1 MSSTLRFSSVSIDV
15 SVQTVWEYYM
25 DRIMHPDRYLKGV
38 KEFKILRQTS
48 REIVRYMK
56 TAVGEI
62 IERITIDSNKSEIT
76 YNILQHPVLKGRLVS
91 QISPIPYN
99 KNGSLLTI
107 INERESK
114 NPASTLND
122 ELLNPKQEALSA
134 KMKLEAWFLE
144 RIS

>member
-1 MSSTLRFSSVSIDV
+1 MGSTLRFSSVNIDA

-25 DRIMHPDRYLKGV
+25 DRIMHPDRYLKDV

-62 IERITIDSNKSEIT
+62 IERITIDSTKSEIT
-76 YNILQHPVLKGRLVS
+76 YNILRHPLLKGRLVS
-91 QISPIPYN
+91 QILPIPHN
-99 KNGSLLTI
+99 NNGSLLTI

-114 NPASTLND
+114 DPTSALND
-122 ELLNPKQEALSA
+122 ELLNPKQEALST
-134 KMKLEAWFLE
+134 KLKLEA
-144 RIS
+144 

>member
-1 MSSTLRFSSVSIDV
+1 MRFSSVSIDV

-25 DRIMHPDRYLKGV
+25 DRIMHPDKYLKDV

-62 IERITIDSNKSEIT
+62 IERITIDITKSEIT
-76 YNILQHPVLKGRLVS
+76 YNILQHPILRGKLVS

-99 KNGSLLTI
+99 KNSSLLTI
-107 INERESK
+107 INERQSK
-114 NPASTLND
+114 DPTFTLTD
-122 ELLNPKQEALSA
+122 DLLNPKQEALST
-134 KMKLEAWFLE
+134 KLKLEA
-144 RIS
+144 

>member
-1 MSSTLRFSSVSIDV
+1 MSSTMRFSSVSIDV

-25 DRIMHPDRYLKGV
+25 DRIMHPDKYLMDV

-62 IERITIDSNKSEIT
+62 VERITIDITKSEIT
-76 YNILQHPVLKGRLVS
+76 YNILQHPILRGKLVS

-99 KNGSLLTI
+99 KNSSLLTI
-107 INERESK
+107 INERQSK
-114 NPASTLND
+114 DPAFTLSD
-122 ELLNPKQEALSA
+122 DLLNPKQEALST
-134 KMKLEAWFLE
+134 KLKLEA
-144 RIS
+144 